1 MSIPYIPSSMALVRA
16 EQATISYPF
25 IEDGDTSTKVYRMQC
40 SQLATDYDAA
50 QIALDTAMSSATAA
64 GVVELPF
71 AADSAAYFVGDTG
84 HSREGA
90 LVYFTRT
97 FANIPQTTT
106 LATGSEF
113 YTFPGYAKSAVT
125 VDDLYTEVG
134 VTGIFVTLNAA
145 HGLAVGDDAPLRNV
159 RFYNTADA
167 PPSSVDYKS
176 FAVPDTTWGNKDYFT
191 DYEILEVV
199 DNVTFRIDPT
209 ISPSAPTAG
218 EDLTVTQGDFY
229 KDYGDG
235 NIISMLVNPSG
246 AGVLITTDV
255 PHLAGQGEDLSI
267 NLQYKIDSGDTIH
280 SVNGTFKLISAPSPT
295 TFVIDIGRTFS
306 VAQSLTVQP
315 GGSFASTGDKNRSP
329 ISMNV
334 STDVVYTYILP
345 GVTRG
350 YTTAED
356 VKAAQPFQVY
366 DVRDGSVVD
375 TCYDFAVRNF
385 INLTVIRT
393 QTSPTATEYARMV
406 STEANI
412 VIESSVSEWA
422 GNILVIA
429 TKTCKAR

>member
-1 MSIPYIPSSMALVRA
+1 MSQVRA
-16 EQATISYPF
+16 VDGSHISYPF
-25 IEDGDTSTKVYRMQC
+25 IEDGDTDTKVYNMVC
-40 SQLATDYDAA
+40 TQLATAYDPEQLELDVAMTSAA
-50 QIALDTAMSSATAA
+50 AA
-64 GVVELPF
+64 GVIELPF
-71 AADSAAYFVGDTG
+71 PADANAYFVGDTN
-84 HSREGA
+84 HTSSEGGM
-90 LVYFTRT
+90 LSFTRT
-97 FANIPQTTT
+97 FANIPQSTTI
-106 LATGSEF
+106 ASGSEF

-134 VTGIFVTLNAA
+134 VTGIFVTLSAA

-159 RFYNTADA
+159 RFYETADA
-167 PPSSVDYKS
+167 PPARSDYKS
-176 FAVPDTTWGNKDYFT
+176 FAVPDTSGWGNKEYFT
-191 DYEILEVV
+191 DYEVLEVV
-199 DNVTFRIDPT
+199 DNVTFRVDPT

-218 EDLTVTQGDFY
+218 EDLTVTQGDFF

-235 NIISMLVNPSG
+235 NITSMLVNPSG

-267 NLQYKIDSGDTIH
+267 NLQYKIDNSDR
-280 SVNGTFKLISAPSPT
+280 VNSINGSYKLISAPSAT
-295 TFVIDIGRTFS
+295 TFVIDIGRAFEVS
-306 VAQSLTVQP
+306 QSLAVQP

-334 STDVVYTYILP
+334 STELTYTYVIP

-350 YTTAED
+350 YATALD
-356 VKAAQPFQVY
+356 VKPAQQFQVY

-385 INLTVIRT
+385 VNLTFIRT

-406 STEANI
+406 STEADI
-412 VIESSVSEWA
+412 VMESSVSEWA
-422 GNILVIA
+422 GNIFVIK